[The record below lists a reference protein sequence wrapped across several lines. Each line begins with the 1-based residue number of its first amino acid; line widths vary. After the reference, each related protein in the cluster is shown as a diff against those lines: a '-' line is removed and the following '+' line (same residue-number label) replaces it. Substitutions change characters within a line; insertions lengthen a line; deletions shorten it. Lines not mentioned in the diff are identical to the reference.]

1 MPTLNRFFRF
11 FATVVAVIC
20 SAGTAIAAQEGTL
33 TPSEPREVADIA
45 YYDLDGAEQK
55 LSALKGKTVVVHFWA
70 TWCPPC
76 IEELPQM
83 QKALAG
89 LGEEVVVVVPVS
101 LDRTTDVV
109 KTFYA
114 ANNIALPLAMDGKG
128 KAMRAL
134 EIKGLP
140 STVIIDREGKEIA
153 RRAGVVDWNNP
164 AVVEAIK
171 GAL

>member
-1 MPTLNRFFRF
+1 MSTLNRFFRF

-20 SAGTAIAAQEGTL
+20 LAGPAMAAQEGTL
-33 TPSEPREVADIA
+33 TPSEPREVADIV
-45 YYDLDGAEQK
+45 YHDSEGVEQK
-55 LSALKGKTVVVHFWA
+55 LLSLKGKIVVVHFWA

-89 LGEEVVVVVPVS
+89 LGEGVVVLPVS
-101 LDRTTDVV
+101 LDRTPEVV
-109 KTFYA
+109 RSFYD
-114 ANNIALPLAMDGKG
+114 ANGITLPLVMDDKG

-140 STVIIDREGKEIA
+140 STVIINREGKEIA
-153 RRAGVVDWNNP
+153 RRAGVVDWSNP
-164 AVVEAIK
+164 VVVEVIT
-171 GAL
+171 GVM

>member
-1 MPTLNRFFRF
+1 MPTLNRFFRL

-20 SAGTAIAAQEGTL
+20 YTGVAMAAQEGRL
-33 TPSEPREVADIA
+33 LPSEPKEVADIA
-45 YYDLDGAEQK
+45 YYDCAGTEQK
-55 LSALKGKTVVVHFWA
+55 LSSLKGKVVVVHFWA

-83 QKALAG
+83 QKVLAG
-89 LGEEVVVVVPVS
+89 LGKGVVVLPVS
-101 LDRTTDVV
+101 LDRTTEVV
-109 KTFYA
+109 QSFYD
-114 ANNIALPLAMDGKG
+114 ANGITLPLVMDDKG

-140 STVIIDREGKEIA
+140 STVIISREGKEIA

-164 AVVEAIK
+164 AVIEVIK
-171 GAL
+171 G

>member
-20 SAGTAIAAQEGTL
+20 YTGVAMAAQEGLL

-45 YYDLDGAEQK
+45 YYDREGTEQK
-55 LSALKGKTVVVHFWA
+55 LSSLKGKIVVVHFWA

-83 QKALAG
+83 QKALVG
-89 LGEEVVVVVPVS
+89 LGEGVAILPIS
-101 LDRTTDVV
+101 LDRMKEAVQA
-109 KTFYA
+109 FYD
-114 ANNIALPLAMDGKG
+114 ANHIILPLMMDDKG
-128 KAMRAL
+128 KAMRAM

-140 STVIIDREGKEIA
+140 STVIISREGKEIA
-153 RRAGVVDWNNP
+153 RRAGVVDWSNP
-164 AVVEAIK
+164 AVVEVIK
-171 GAL
+171 GAK